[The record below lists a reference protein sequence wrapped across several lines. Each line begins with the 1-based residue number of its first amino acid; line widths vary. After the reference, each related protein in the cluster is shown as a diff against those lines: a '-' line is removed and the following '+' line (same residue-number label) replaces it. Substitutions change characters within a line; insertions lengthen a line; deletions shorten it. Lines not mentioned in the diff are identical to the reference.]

1 MKSSS
6 QSVILAFLLLGFISL
21 SFGAAIGADLP
32 VVSYGNSWTYG
43 SGGSII
49 GLIVLI
55 LDVLVFI
62 EIIKSNR
69 QTSHKVLWCMVVFLF
84 PIFGLVI
91 YWLFSNRDAHF
102 HGGYEPIL

>member
-6 QSVILAFLLLGFISL
+6 QSVILAFILLGFITL

-32 VVSYGNSWTYG
+32 VVSYANSWTYG

-49 GLIVLI
+49 GIIVLI
-55 LDVLVFI
+55 LDVLVFN
-62 EIIKSNR
+62 EVLKSNR
-69 QTSHKVLWCMVVFLF
+69 PTSHKFLWCVVVFLF

-91 YWLFSNRDAHF
+91 YWLFSDRDAHF
-102 HGGYEPIL
+102 HGGYQTIL

>member
-6 QSVILAFLLLGFISL
+6 QSVILAFLLLSFISL

-32 VVSYGNSWTYG
+32 VVSYANSWTYG
-43 SGGSII
+43 SGASITGI
-49 GLIVLI
+49 IVLI

-62 EIIKSNR
+62 EVIKSNR
-69 QTSHKVLWCMVVFLF
+69 QTSHKLLWCVAVFLF

-91 YWLFSNRDAHF
+91 YWLFSNRDAYY
-102 HGGYEPIL
+102 HGGYESIL